1 MPSPSTVAAAEE
13 ADPVLVGAVAA
24 FRYEDMSRADLETAL
39 GQAELRLE
47 RVNGDRV
54 AARRNLTELRRDYA
68 AFREAVCLTVGPGCQ
83 SLIGDRKR
91 RVLEGDLRDVDGTG
105 TV

>member
-13 ADPVLVGAVAA
+13 ADPILVGAVAA
-24 FRYEDMSRADLETAL
+24 YAYDGLSRAELETVL

-54 AARRNLTELRRDYA
+54 EARRNLTEMRRDYA

-83 SLIGDRKR
+83 ALIGDRKR
-91 RVLEGDLRDVDGTG
+91 RVLEGDLRDVDAAG